1 MVSNWIIMVS
11 GMALLIYLGIKAN
24 AIASTD
30 DEAGFLLGGRS
41 FGPFVAAGTIMATGF
56 SGWCFVGCPGVV
68 YEFGFTELLANF
80 FFGLSITAAILF
92 FGNYLR
98 RRAGEVGSLTLPEY
112 IRQRHQASENDPL
125 GRVTQGLA
133 AVINIVLMI
142 VFIVAQT
149 KALGLICSEWLGLS
163 FNVAAVL
170 MLVIII
176 LYTATGGLAA
186 VAWTDVIM
194 VIGMTVGCIFIL
206 FQIFGDMSMSTLV
219 AKMNEIDPELVNPSS
234 GRPYGEPKIGP
245 FLVAP
250 YAFMFAA
257 VLPYMCVRF
266 LGVREDA
273 KWRHIAAISVP
284 LGIVLSL
291 IPIVGAYVRVKA
303 HMGAIPMLES
313 ADMAMPTYL
322 SNFMPGILGGII
334 SLFIVFA
341 MGSTADSILQVL
353 SASVSHDLRKAL
365 SGKDDH
371 DPKTVRFINRG
382 AVVVMGIIGYIAML
396 SAPPAFL
403 NFISI
408 LGTGTLQAAMA
419 GPVFIGTLWRGNSI
433 GAIASMLGG
442 AITAGCLLL
451 YSDMGWVVSP
461 LIGDLVGIVLYVAV
475 SKMTFSINSR
485 AGEATAVSA

>member
-1 MVSNWIIMVS
+1 MVSNWVIMIL
-11 GMALLIYLGIKAN
+11 GMALLVYLGIKAN
-24 AIASTD
+24 AIASND

-56 SGWCFVGCPGVV
+56 SGWCFVGAPGVV
-68 YEFGFTELLANF
+68 YEFGFTEVLANF

-98 RRAGEVGSLTLPEY
+98 QRAGDIGSLTLPEY
-112 IRQRHQASENDPL
+112 IRQHHQTSEDDAL

-133 AVINIVLMI
+133 ATLNIVLMT

-149 KALGLICSEWLGLS
+149 KALGLVCSNWLGLS
-163 FNVAAVL
+163 FNTAAIL

-176 LYTATGGLAA
+176 AYTATGGLAA

-194 VIGMTVGCIFIL
+194 VLGMAVGCVFIM
-206 FQIFGDMSMSTLV
+206 FQIFGDISLSDLV
-219 AKMNEIDPELVNPSS
+219 TKMNEIDPELVNPSS
-234 GRPYGEPKIGP
+234 GRPYGESKIGP

-266 LGVREDA
+266 LGVRKDA

-291 IPIVGAYVRVKA
+291 IPIVGAYVRVKV
-303 HMGAIPMLES
+303 HMGVIPPLAS
-313 ADMAMPTYL
+313 ADLAMPTYL
-322 SNFMPGILGGII
+322 ANFMPGIIGGII
-334 SLFIVFA
+334 TLFIVFA

-353 SASVSHDLRKAL
+353 SASVSHDLRK
-365 SGKDDH
+365 SITGKANH
-371 DPKTVRFINRG
+371 SPKTIRIINRSS
-382 AVVVMGIIGYIAML
+382 VVVMGIMGFLAML
-396 SAPPAFL
+396 AAPPAFL

-408 LGTGTLQAAMA
+408 LGTGTLQSAMA
-419 GPVFIGTLWRGNSI
+419 GPVFIGTIWRGNMI

-442 AITAGCLLL
+442 AATTAILLL
-451 YSDMGWVVSP
+451 YTDFGWVTSP
-461 LIGDLVGIVLYVAV
+461 LLGDVVGITLYFVVSMLTFGICQRREEVAPV
-475 SKMTFSINSR
+475 
-485 AGEATAVSA
+485 GV